1 MSLNND
7 IFLLISEHLDDQS
20 DQLNLLLVCRDWYSI
35 FLPKAYKTI
44 SVDAPKI
51 YPLSRAV
58 RNNPRIGT
66 ALQNLSVD
74 WYHSKSEPGN
84 DYDVD
89 GLVKTL
95 KQAGDAAGDLAAWE
109 ESLQTGCPDAWL
121 AVLVLSLESIK
132 SMTLRFS
139 RSPYF
144 LPMVT
149 RIAANGNLSSP
160 KPVLQL
166 LESVDIWEDDSKQYY
181 LAHELLPFFY
191 LPAMRVFTA
200 GGVCEVDPGIASLKP
215 GTSTIRKIDL
225 GHFNTN
231 NGGNGF
237 AEYIISC
244 ANLEIFDYQHDN
256 KSIWGEVYTD
266 FCPLLFYNALCSQ
279 KHSLRELRLNNNGET
294 TESGFD
300 EDTEEFNGFGS
311 LAEFHQL
318 RELRMPLRT
327 LLQFGSS
334 DRPKVSLLEVLPPS
348 LEFLQLARYHE
359 EDFDIVNKNLQTV
372 LAQRERL
379 PNLKR
384 IEIQPYTLV
393 MTAGAILHS
402 TNFRV
407 QESTQQSFL
416 PFGMACR
423 EMGIQFG
430 FSKEGS
436 CSLITV

>member
-1 MSLNND
+1 MSLSND
-7 IFLLISEHLDDQS
+7 IFLLISEHLDGQS
-20 DQLNLLLVCRDWYSI
+20 DQLNLLLVCRDWYLI
-35 FLPKAYKTI
+35 FLPKAYKTV

-66 ALQNLSVD
+66 AIQNLSVD
-74 WYHSKSEPGN
+74 WYRSKSEHGN

-89 GLVKTL
+89 GLVETL
-95 KQAGDAAGDLAAWE
+95 KQADDAADDLAAWE
-109 ESLQTGCPDAWL
+109 ESLRTGCPDAWL
-121 AVLVLSLESIK
+121 TVLVLSLESIK
-132 SMTLRFS
+132 NMTLRFS
-139 RSPYF
+139 HSPYF

-160 KPVLQL
+160 KPVLQR
-166 LESVDIWEDDSKQYY
+166 LESVDIWVDDSKEYY
-181 LAHELLPFFY
+181 PAHELLPFFY

-225 GHFNTN
+225 GNSNTN

-244 ANLEIFDYQHDN
+244 ANLEIFDYQHEN
-256 KSIWGEVYTD
+256 KCIWGEVYTD

-294 TESGFD
+294 GDSGFG

-311 LAEFHQL
+311 LAEFRQL

-348 LEFLQLARYHE
+348 LEFLNLAHYHE
-359 EDFDIVNKNLQTV
+359 EDFDIVNKNLQTT

-393 MTAGAILHS
+393 MTKGAIIHS

-416 PFGMACR
+416 PFDMACR

-430 FSKEGS
+430 FSTEGY
-436 CSLITV
+436 CSLIAV

>member
-7 IFLLISEHLDDQS
+7 IFLLISEQLDDQS
-20 DQLNLLLVCRDWYSI
+20 DQLNLLLVCRGWYSI

-44 SVDAPKI
+44 SVEAPQI

-66 ALQNLSVD
+66 AIQNLSVD
-74 WYHSKSEPGN
+74 WCHSESELGN

-89 GLVKTL
+89 GLVETL
-95 KQAGDAAGDLAAWE
+95 KQVGDAADDLAAWE
-109 ESLQTGCPDAWL
+109 ESLRTGCPDAWL

-139 RSPYF
+139 HSPYF

-149 RIAANGNLSSP
+149 RIAANGNLPSLKSA
-160 KPVLQL
+160 LQS
-166 LESVDIWEDDSKQYY
+166 LESVDIWVDDHMEYY

-215 GTSTIRKIDL
+215 GTSTIREIDL
-225 GHFNTN
+225 GHSNTN

-256 KSIWGEVYTD
+256 KSIWGEVYKE

-294 TESGFD
+294 GDSGFD

-334 DRPKVSLLEVLPPS
+334 DQPKVSLLEVLPPS
-348 LEFLQLARYHE
+348 LELLNLAHYHE
-359 EDFDIVNKNLQTV
+359 EDFEIVNKNLQAM
-372 LAQRERL
+372 LAQRGRL

-393 MTAGAILHS
+393 MTAGAIVHS
-402 TNFRV
+402 ANFRV

-416 PFGMACR
+416 PFDMASR

-430 FSKEGS
+430 YSKEGS

>member
-20 DQLNLLLVCRDWYSI
+20 DQLNLLVVCHDWYSI
-35 FLPKAYKTI
+35 FFPKAYKTI
-44 SVDAPKI
+44 SVDALKI

-66 ALQNLSVD
+66 AIQNLSVD
-74 WYHSKSEPGN
+74 WYYSKSEPGN

-89 GLVKTL
+89 GLVETL
-95 KQAGDAAGDLAAWE
+95 KQAGDAADDLAAWE
-109 ESLQTGCPDAWL
+109 ESLRTGCPDAWL
-121 AVLVLSLESIK
+121 AVLVLSLKSIK

-139 RSPYF
+139 RSPHF

-166 LESVDIWEDDSKQYY
+166 LESVDIWVDDPKEYY
-181 LAHELLPFFY
+181 LAHEILPFFY

-225 GHFNTN
+225 GRFNTN
-231 NGGNGF
+231 NGANGF

-266 FCPLLFYNALCSQ
+266 FYPLLFYNALCSQ

-294 TESGFD
+294 GESGFD
-300 EDTEEFNGFGS
+300 EDTEGFNGFGS

-327 LLQFGSS
+327 VLQFGSS

-348 LEFLQLARYHE
+348 LEFLNLAHYHE
-359 EDFDIVNKNLQTV
+359 EDFEIVSKNLETM

-416 PFGMACR
+416 PFEMACH

-430 FSKEGS
+430 FSKEGN
-436 CSLITV
+436 CGLITV

>member
-7 IFLLISEHLDDQS
+7 IFLLISEHLYDQS

-44 SVDAPKI
+44 SIDAPQI

-58 RNNPRIGT
+58 RNNPKIGT
-66 ALQNLSVD
+66 AIQNLGVD
-74 WYHSKSEPGN
+74 WYHDKSEPGK

-89 GLVKTL
+89 GFVEIL
-95 KQAGDAAGDLAAWE
+95 KQAGDAADDLAAWE
-109 ESLQTGCPDAWL
+109 ESLGTGSPDAWL

-132 SMTLRFS
+132 SMTLRFED
-139 RSPYF
+139 SPFF
-144 LPMVT
+144 LPMVK
-149 RIAANGNLSSP
+149 RITANGNLSSP
-160 KPVLQL
+160 KPVLQQ
-166 LESVDIWEDDSKQYY
+166 LESVDIQEEDHKEYY

-191 LPAMRVFTA
+191 LPAIRVFTA
-200 GGVCEVDPGIASLKP
+200 GGVCEIDPEIASLKP

-225 GHFNTN
+225 GGLNTN

-244 ANLEIFDYQHDN
+244 ANLEIFDYQHDDTC
-256 KSIWGEVYTD
+256 IWSEVYRD

-279 KHSLRELRLNNNGET
+279 KHSLRELRLNNNGAT
-294 TESGFD
+294 GHSGFD
-300 EDTEEFNGFGS
+300 EDTTEFIGFGS

-334 DRPKVSLLEVLPPS
+334 DQPKVSLLEVLPPS
-348 LEFLQLARYHE
+348 LEFLNLAHYHE
-359 EDFDIVNKNLQTV
+359 EDFEVVSKNLQTM
-372 LAQRERL
+372 LAQRERF

-384 IEIQPYTLV
+384 IEIQPYVLV
-393 MTAGAILHS
+393 MTPGAIVHS

-416 PFGMACR
+416 PFDMACR
-423 EMGIQFG
+423 EMGVQFG
-430 FSKEGS
+430 FSKEGN
-436 CSLITV
+436 CRLTTE

>member
-35 FLPKAYKTI
+35 FLPRAYKTI

-66 ALQNLSVD
+66 AIQNLSVD
-74 WYHSKSEPGN
+74 WYHSKSESGN
-84 DYDVD
+84 DYDID
-89 GLVKTL
+89 GLVEIL
-95 KQAGDAAGDLAAWE
+95 KQAGDAADDLAAWE
-109 ESLQTGCPDAWL
+109 ESLRTGCPDAWL
-121 AVLVLSLESIK
+121 AVLVLLLESIK

-149 RIAANGNLSSP
+149 RIAADRNLSSP
-160 KPVLQL
+160 KPVLQP
-166 LESVDIWEDDSKQYY
+166 LESVDIWADDPKEYY
-181 LAHELLPFFY
+181 LAHELLPFFH

-200 GGVCEVDPGIASLKP
+200 GGVCEVEPGITSLKP

-225 GHFNTN
+225 GGFNTN
-231 NGGNGF
+231 NGANGF

-244 ANLEIFDYQHDN
+244 ANLEILDYQHDN

-279 KHSLRELRLNNNGET
+279 KHSLRELRLNNNGEIG
-294 TESGFD
+294 EGRFD

-318 RELRMPLRT
+318 RELRIPLRT

-334 DRPKVSLLEVLPPS
+334 NRPKVSLLEVLPSS
-348 LEFLQLARYHE
+348 LEFLNLAHYHE

-372 LAQRERL
+372 LSQRERL

-384 IEIQPYTLV
+384 IEIQPYTLM
-393 MTAGAILHS
+393 MTAGAIVHS

-416 PFGMACR
+416 PFDMACR

-430 FSKEGS
+430 FSKEGC
-436 CSLITV
+436 CSFITV

>member
-35 FLPKAYKTI
+35 FLPRAYKTI

-66 ALQNLSVD
+66 AIQNLSVD
-74 WYHSKSEPGN
+74 WYHSKSESGN
-84 DYDVD
+84 DYDID
-89 GLVKTL
+89 GLVEIL
-95 KQAGDAAGDLAAWE
+95 KQAGDAADDLAAWE
-109 ESLQTGCPDAWL
+109 ESLRTGCPDAWL
-121 AVLVLSLESIK
+121 AVLVLLLESIK

-149 RIAANGNLSSP
+149 RIAADRNLSSP
-160 KPVLQL
+160 KPVLQP
-166 LESVDIWEDDSKQYY
+166 LESVDIWADDPKEYY
-181 LAHELLPFFY
+181 LAHELLPFFH

-200 GGVCEVDPGIASLKP
+200 GGVCEVEPGITSLKP

-225 GHFNTN
+225 GGFNTN
-231 NGGNGF
+231 NGANGF

-244 ANLEIFDYQHDN
+244 ANLEILDYQHDN

-279 KHSLRELRLNNNGET
+279 KHSLRELRLNNNGEIG
-294 TESGFD
+294 EGRFD

-311 LAEFHQL
+311 LAEFHLL
-318 RELRMPLRT
+318 RELRIPLRT

-334 DRPKVSLLEVLPPS
+334 NRPKVSLLEVLPSS
-348 LEFLQLARYHE
+348 LEFLNLAHYHE

-372 LAQRERL
+372 LSQRERL

-384 IEIQPYTLV
+384 IEIQPYTLM
-393 MTAGAILHS
+393 MTAGAIVHS

-416 PFGMACR
+416 PFDMACR

-430 FSKEGS
+430 FSKEGC
-436 CSLITV
+436 CSFITV

>member
-35 FLPKAYKTI
+35 FLPRAYKTI
-44 SVDAPKI
+44 SLDAPKI

-66 ALQNLSVD
+66 AIQNLSVD
-74 WYHSKSEPGN
+74 WYNSKSEPGN

-89 GLVKTL
+89 GLVETL
-95 KQAGDAAGDLAAWE
+95 KQVGDPADDLAAWE
-109 ESLQTGCPDAWL
+109 ESLRTGCPDAWL

-139 RSPYF
+139 HSPYF

-149 RIAANGNLSSP
+149 RIAANGNLSST
-160 KPVLQL
+160 KPVLQP
-166 LESVDIWEDDSKQYY
+166 LESVDIWVDDHMEYY

-200 GGVCEVDPGIASLKP
+200 GG
-215 GTSTIRKIDL
+215 KIDL
-225 GHFNTN
+225 GRFNTN
-231 NGGNGF
+231 NGANGF

-279 KHSLRELRLNNNGET
+279 KHSLRELRLNNNGEIG
-294 TESGFD
+294 ESGFD

-318 RELRMPLRT
+318 RELRIPLRT

-348 LEFLQLARYHE
+348 LEFLNLARYHE
-359 EDFDIVNKNLQTV
+359 KHFDIVNKNLQAV

-393 MTAGAILHS
+393 MTAGAIVHS

-416 PFGMACR
+416 PFDMACR

-430 FSKEGS
+430 FSKEGG